1 MNQQAAALPTRLNL
15 GCGSFKKPGFLNVDI
30 VPEVESDLILN
41 CAYDGLDSHTLK
53 SYFFQTPVSDTQR
66 YQRAH
71 RLAC

>member
-1 MNQQAAALPTRLNL
+1 MRIPYLGLRMNQQVATLPTRLNL

-53 SYFFQTPVSDTQR
+53 SLLFPNPYF
-66 YQRAH
+66 
-71 RLAC
+71 